1 MNEKEIKALERGYEE
16 NKISLKG
23 ILIFSVGLTFSV
35 IITFVLMYI
44 LEAYMESQARETKDE
59 VNPVRQ
65 QILETNR
72 DAFLPPEP
80 RLQAAP
86 GYGVDT
92 PTGRVSLELK
102 PPQSEWWTLKEIW
115 EEELKNGQ
123 VDPKTGTVI
132 SLPIEEAKKRLLQE
146 GIKARN
152 DEKAKEEFERSQRI
166 ISYSSGGRLAN
177 EIRK

>member
-1 MNEKEIKALERGYEE
+1 MDEREIKALERGYEE
-16 NKISLKG
+16 NKINLRG
-23 ILIFSVGLTFSV
+23 ILWFGIGLTFSV
-35 IITFVLMYI
+35 VITFVLMYI
-44 LEAYMESQARETKDE
+44 LQVYMESQAVATKDE

-65 QILETNR
+65 QILENNPN
-72 DAFLPPEP
+72 AFLPPEP

-92 PTGRVSLELK
+92 PTGRVSLELQ
-102 PPQSEWWTLKEIW
+102 PPQAEWWTLEKIW
-115 EEELKNGQ
+115 KEELEKGQ
-123 VDPKTGTVI
+123 IDPKTGTVI
-132 SLPIEEAKKRLLQE
+132 SLPIEEAKRRLLQE